1 MLLFHAMWLILWNSE
16 TLKIYTF
23 ISTVL
28 IPGIKV
34 KYDLS
39 KPPLQRVVE
48 AYAICQNCTVPA
60 YEKIDKGQKYRLILS
75 NFILNGGDGY
85 GMIAKYAEQSHTI
98 GK

>member
-1 MLLFHAMWLILWNSE
+1 MWHI
-16 TLKIYTF
+16 
-23 ISTVL
+23 ISKFRNTEDIQFYFNCF

-48 AYAICQNCTVPA
+48 AYAICQNCSVPA
-60 YEKIDKGQKYRLILS
+60 YEKIDKDQKYSLILS

-85 GMIAKYAEQSHTI
+85 SMIANYAEQSHTI

>member
-1 MLLFHAMWLILWNSE
+1 
-16 TLKIYTF
+16 
-23 ISTVL
+23 
-28 IPGIKV
+28 
-34 KYDLS
+34 
-39 KPPLQRVVE
+39 VE

-60 YEKIDKGQKYRLILS
+60 YEKIDKGQKYSMIIS